1 MEHARKL
8 ALVDPRQSEHDY
20 LQQRQ
25 RHVEYKDVQKL
36 PDIRAKSD
44 LSLDMK
50 RILDDDTISDDVKA
64 KYRQMLDRYL
74 RITNALLLWTMS
86 SIESR
91 YRRVF
96 A

>member
-25 RHVEYKDVQKL
+25 RNVEYKDVQKL

-50 RILDDDTISDDVKA
+50 RILDDGRYHFGRYKGKTLQTDARQISA
-64 KYRQMLDRYL
+64 
-74 RITNALLLWTMS
+74 NH
-86 SIESR
+86 
-91 YRRVF
+91 
-96 A
+96 